1 MTVPLQGITVLDLS
15 RLLPGPFC
23 SQMLADFGAE
33 VIKVEDTGRGD
44 YLRDFP
50 PKLGR
55 HSSLYYSVN
64 RNKKSIKLDLKQQEG
79 KDAFR
84 RLVAKSDVVLE
95 GFRPGVMDKL
105 GLGYEELKKVNP
117 RIIYCAITGYGLSG
131 PYKFAAGHD
140 VNYLNYAGV
149 SGLIGEKDG
158 KPAMGDIQI
167 ADIGGGAMMGVISI
181 LLALQARQI
190 TGQGQLCDVSMMDGV
205 VSWLPF
211 VLARLASGEEA
222 ERGTGLLGGGY
233 ACYHIYPTQDGRY
246 VSLGALEDKFWA
258 TFCTRLGKE
267 DFIPIQMDVSRQQE
281 MIDELNAIL
290 SKKTQ
295 AEWVAFF
302 AKDDICFSPVLT
314 MSEAVEN
321 PQVLS
326 REMIYDTVVEGK
338 NIKLPGIP
346 VKLSDTP
353 GVIKATFPEHGEH
366 SVELL
371 ERAGY
376 TKEEISSLAGKGVI

>member
-1 MTVPLQGITVLDLS
+1 MTLPLQGITVLDLS

-50 PKLGR
+50 PKLGK

-64 RNKKSIKLDLKQQEG
+64 RNKKSIKLDLKQPEG
-79 KDAFR
+79 KEAFR
-84 RLVAKSDVVLE
+84 RLVATSDVVLE

-140 VNYLNYAGV
+140 VNYLNYAGI
-149 SGLIGEKDG
+149 SSLFGEKDG

-167 ADIGGGAMMGVISI
+167 ADIGGGAQMGVISI
-181 LLALQARQI
+181 LLALQARQH
-190 TGQGQLCDVSMMDGV
+190 TGRGQLCDVAMMDGV

-211 VLARLASGEEA
+211 VLGRLAVGEEA
-222 ERGTGLLGGGY
+222 SRGTGLLAGGY
-233 ACYHIYPTQDGRY
+233 ACYQVYPTKDGRY

-258 TFCTRLGKE
+258 AFCTRLGKE
-267 DFIPIQMDVSRQQE
+267 DFIPIQMDLPRQQE
-281 MIDELNAIL
+281 MIEEINAIL
-290 SKKTQ
+290 SQKTQ
-295 AEWVAFF
+295 AEWVEFF
-302 AKDDICFSPVLT
+302 AQDDICFSPVCT
-314 MSEAVEN
+314 MKEAAHN
-321 PQVLS
+321 PQVRH

-338 NIKLPGIP
+338 NIMLPGIP

-353 GVIKATFPEHGEH
+353 GAIKATFPEQGEH
-366 SVELL
+366 SNEILGRL
-371 ERAGY
+371 GY
-376 TKEEISSLAGKGVI
+376 KAEEIAELAAKGII